1 MPFWAPPA
9 CYRCK
14 HFFQKKTTV
23 TALATAPEN
32 LATAPENLA
41 TAARDRAKIE
51 GFPLALKEIFLK
63 FKVDFL

>member
-1 MPFWAPPA
+1 MQELFP
-9 CYRCK
+9 
-14 HFFQKKTTV
+14 KKILA